1 MKRISIIIPVRNEAQ
16 ALAEHLPALQPLRAA
31 GHELIVVDGGSS
43 DNGALC
49 CDGQVDQLLSSP
61 PGRAL
66 QMNAGAALAT
76 GDVLLFLHID
86 TRLPDAALQALA
98 QGFARPDILWGRFDV
113 RLSGERRV
121 FRLIEYMMNLRS
133 RVSGVATGDQALF
146 VRTAVFRQLG
156 GFPPIPLMEDVALSK
171 RLRQRAPPLC
181 LRQRVTTSSRRWESH
196 GVGQT
201 VLLMWWLRL
210 LYFVGVTPAKLHAMY
225 MKKKA

>member
-16 ALAEHLPALQPLRAA
+16 ALAENLPALQLLRAA

-43 DNGALC
+43 DKGAKC
-49 CDGQVDQLLSSP
+49 CDGQVDQLLSST

-66 QMNAGAALAT
+66 QMNAGAAIAT

-86 TRLPDAALQALA
+86 TRLPDTALMALA
-98 QGFARPDILWGRFDV
+98 QGFEHPDILWGRFDV
-113 RLSGERRV
+113 RLSGKRRV

-156 GFPPIPLMEDVALSK
+156 GFPDIPLMEDVALSK
-171 RLRQRAPPLC
+171 RLRQLAPPLC
-181 LRQRVTTSSRRWESH
+181 LRQRVTTSSRRWETH
-196 GVGQT
+196 GVVQT

-210 LYFVGVTPAKLHAMY
+210 LYFVGIAPVKLHAMY
-225 MKKKA
+225 MRKKA